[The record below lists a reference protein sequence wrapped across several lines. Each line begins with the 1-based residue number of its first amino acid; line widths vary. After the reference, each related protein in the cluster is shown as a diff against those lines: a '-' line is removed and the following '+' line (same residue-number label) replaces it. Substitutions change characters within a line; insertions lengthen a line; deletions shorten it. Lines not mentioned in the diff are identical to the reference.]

1 MSSSPAIARAPAIP
15 RATTE
20 RVHPLDWLRV
30 LALLGVFVYHTLRP
44 FDTNDWHVKN
54 AEQSEVVTILLTSMA
69 WGLALFF
76 LLAGAGSGLAL
87 RWRTPAQYTRERLLR
102 LGVPLVTAYLLLA
115 PVQAYLQDTSRGQ
128 YDGSLPAYMP
138 HFFDAEW
145 ANLRDGPDFPLVVPW
160 AGHLWFLVFL
170 LWFSLLALPLL
181 GLLRRPRGRQLV
193 DWLGRHAHWRGAVLL
208 WVIPLTL
215 VNVTLP
221 APAVEHGWAEFVV
234 YFDIFLAGALL
245 WADRRLVAAVGRDL
259 RPALYVAL
267 AGTGALIAALTTG
280 AFERWSDGP
289 AYSWSSALL
298 YIVITVWAWGC
309 ILVALALGLRA
320 TRFQRPLPQLVSA
333 AAMPFF
339 LIHQPVILAVAFVVV
354 DWHTAIAVKLPML
367 LAISLVVSVAIA
379 VVLSR
384 LPYVSTLVGVK
395 RRSRPVTAGL
405 SERLNG

>member
-1 MSSSPAIARAPAIP
+1 V
-15 RATTE
+15 TE

-54 AEQSEVVTILLTSMA
+54 AEQSEVITILLTSMA

-87 RWRTPAQYTRERLLR
+87 RWRTPVKYARERLLR
-102 LGVPLVTAYLLLA
+102 LGVPLVSAYLLLS
-115 PVQAYLQDTSRGQ
+115 PVQAYLQDTSRGE
-128 YDGSLPAYMP
+128 YDGSFPAYVP

-145 ANLRDGPDFPLVVPW
+145 ANLHDGPDFPLVVPW

-170 LWFSLLALPLL
+170 LWFSLLGLPVLL
-181 GLLRRPRGRQLV
+181 LLRRPHGQQLV

-208 WVIPLTL
+208 WAVPLAL

-234 YFDIFLAGALL
+234 YFGTFLAGALL
-245 WADRRLVAAVGRDL
+245 LADQRLVAAVRRDL
-259 RPALYVAL
+259 RPAVYVAV
-267 AGTGALIAALTTG
+267 AGTGLLVTARATG

-309 ILVALALGLRA
+309 ISVALALGLRA
-320 TRFQRPLPQLVSA
+320 TRFQHPLPQPVGA

-339 LIHQPVILAVAFVVV
+339 LVHQPVILVVALVVV
-354 DWHTAIAVKLPML
+354 DWHTGIVFKLPVL
-367 LAISLVVSVAIA
+367 FGVSLVVSVAIA
-379 VVLSR
+379 VGLSR

-395 RRSRPVTAGL
+395 RRSDPVTAGL
-405 SERLNG
+405 STGHDG

>member
-1 MSSSPAIARAPAIP
+1 MSSNPATAPVTLD
-15 RATTE
+15 ATTE

-54 AEQSEVVTILLTSMA
+54 AEQSEVITILLTSMA

-87 RWRTPAQYTRERLLR
+87 RWRTPAEYARERLLR
-102 LGVPLVTAYLLLA
+102 LGVPLITAYVLLA

-128 YDGSLPAYMP
+128 YDGSLAAYVP
-138 HFFDAEW
+138 HFVKAEW
-145 ANLRDGPDFPLVVPW
+145 ASLHDGPDLPLVVPW

-181 GLLRRPRGRQLV
+181 VLLRRPRGRQLV
-193 DWLGRHAHWRGAVLL
+193 DWLGRHAHRRGAVLL
-208 WVIPLTL
+208 WAMPLAL

-221 APAVEHGWAEFVV
+221 APAVEHGWAEFLV
-234 YFDIFLAGALL
+234 YFGTFLAGALL
-245 WADRRLVAAVGRDL
+245 LADQRLVAAVRRDL
-259 RPALYVAL
+259 RPAVYLAL
-267 AGTGALIAALTTG
+267 AGTGALVAAIATG

-289 AYSWSSALL
+289 AYTWSSALL
-298 YIVITVWAWGC
+298 YIVITVWAWAW
-309 ILVALALGLRA
+309 ISVALALGMRA
-320 TRFQRPLPQLVSA
+320 TAFQRPLPQAVGA

-354 DWHTAIAVKLPML
+354 DWHATIAVKLPVL
-367 LAISLVVSVAIA
+367 LAISLAVSVAIA
-379 VVLSR
+379 VLLSR
-384 LPYVSTLVGVK
+384 IPYVSTLVGVK
-395 RRSRPVTAGL
+395 RRPRPLSAGL
-405 SERLNG
+405 SADPNR